1 MIQGRKQVT
10 QIKQIP
16 DQNPSTTFKLA
27 SSLSLAVAI
36 SAAMASPAMAQQG
49 DTPEIEEIQVISTS
63 RRPENLSDVNASVAI
78 LSEEA
83 LRLVNHTHIQEAAN
97 RLPGVNINRNT
108 GERGWCLW
116 RIPDG

>member
-63 RRPENLSDVNASVAI
+63 RRPENLSDVNASVDSQ
-78 LSEEA
+78 LHQ
-83 LRLVNHTHIQEAAN
+83 LRA
-97 RLPGVNINRNT
+97 
-108 GERGWCLW
+108 
-116 RIPDG
+116 